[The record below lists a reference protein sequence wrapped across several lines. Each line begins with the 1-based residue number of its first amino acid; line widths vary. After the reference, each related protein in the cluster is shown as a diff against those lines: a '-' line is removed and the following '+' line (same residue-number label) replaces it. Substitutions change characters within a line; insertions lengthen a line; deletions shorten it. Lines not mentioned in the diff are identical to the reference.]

1 MSSQP
6 SLISV
11 AEDTHVQ
18 RPSSYSQWQFF
29 RDTAAAG
36 SGTYWAMNK
45 DGIKEQISGGGS
57 GGAQLFVNA
66 FVVDAVFGDDTN
78 AIESSLMDDTNNP
91 AAHKFGTIAAALA
104 LTSGRDLIIVYP
116 GVYVENVNLFKN
128 DVVYYFYPGATV
140 FGFFSN
146 TSGVS
151 QICGVYGSAIFQSS
165 AADFINM
172 PIGNLY
178 MEADQISNGL
188 ISGRVVNIGSA
199 AANSDA
205 PIVVVNTKRDLF
217 SDSNCVRMRATGPD
231 ARLYVTVGG
240 RMYHTTTAISNEMI
254 QVGGPGGETHFQG
267 EAYIKSVGG
276 YWTSPNYGANGGTL
290 FELGNANENGA
301 MALIQIDG
309 DIYDVHAG
317 LASIRSVVT
326 CQFCEF
332 TRIIINGN
340 LYGQNQQALIV
351 SDSPSGNTI
360 FTWNGNIYTERV
372 ILSMTDAFGTAAHQ
386 EVRLNGEAITIEPTT
401 AISING
407 AGTQV
412 PRLILNGSLYNNS
425 VGGVGVTKT
434 LAAAELLFTNYKIV
448 TGGGAAVS
456 TAAAGTYLVIHSLA
470 RNNANVNGTNA
481 ITGSVDYVDPLVS

>member
-36 SGTYWAMNK
+36 AGTYWAMNK
-45 DGIKEQISGGGS
+45 DGIKELIGGGAG

-66 FVVDAVFGDDTN
+66 FVVDAAFGNDTGAVF
-78 AIESSLMDDTNNP
+78 SSLMDDTNNP
-91 AAHKFGTIAAALA
+91 TTHKFATIIAALA
-104 LTSGRDLIIVYP
+104 ATTGRQLIIVYP
-116 GVYVENVNLFKN
+116 GVYVENSNLFKN
-128 DVVYYFYPGATV
+128 NVVYYFYPGATV

-146 TSGVS
+146 TETGEITDVF
-151 QICGVYGSAIFQSS
+151 GSAIFQSS
-165 AADFINM
+165 AANFIDM
-172 PIGNLY
+172 PTGRLY
-178 MEADQISNGL
+178 IEGDEISNGL
-188 ISGRVVNIGSA
+188 LNGRVVNIGSA
-199 AANSDA
+199 AANDEA
-205 PIVVVNTKRDLF
+205 PVVIVNTKQNLF

-240 RMYHTTTAISNEMI
+240 RMFHTTAAPSNEMI

-276 YWTSPNYGANGGTL
+276 YWTSPNYAAGGGSL

-309 DIYDVHAG
+309 DIYDVHTDP
-317 LASIRSVVT
+317 ASTRSVVT

-340 LYGQNQQALIV
+340 FYGQNQQALIV

-360 FTWNGNIYTERV
+360 FTWNGNIYTDRI

-412 PRLILNGSLYNNS
+412 PKLILNGSLYNNS
-425 VGGVGVTKT
+425 VGGIGVTKT

-456 TAAAGTYLVIHSLA
+456 TGAADTYLVIHSLA

-481 ITGSVDYVDPLVS
+481 ITGSIDYVDALVQ